1 METDGYT
8 FLCPQSYNNCHY
20 TVFIKINNIIIVLS
34 HVQLFATLW
43 TVAHQAP
50 LVHVIFQARILERV
64 AISLLQGIF
73 PTYGSNPCLIVSC
86 IGRQILYHQHHLGGP
101 KLRGS
106 I

>member
-8 FLCPQSYNNCHY
+8 FLYPQSYNDCHCI
-20 TVFIKINNIIIVLS
+20 VFIKINKIIIVLS
-34 HVQLFATLW
+34 HIQLFATLW

-50 LVHVIFQARILERV
+50 LVRVIFQARILEWV

-86 IGRQILYHQHHLGGP
+86 IGRQILYH
-101 KLRGS
+101 
-106 I
+106 